1 MKIEKKI
8 FLILQLGKYFYSVQ
22 IQILKLD
29 QLNETQS
36 FVSILVPSIKFKCIL
51 FSLYLI
57 NYSKF
62 YHSLAYFIVEL
73 GFPLQIFVFP
83 KISSCLSF
91 LLCSK
96 G

>member
-36 FVSILVPSIKFKCIL
+36 FVSILVPSITFKCIL

-62 YHSLAYFIVEL
+62 YHSLVYFIVEL

-91 LLCSK
+91 LLLT